1 MPVSDRDPRP
11 PFAFTDGQLEALK
24 WIAVASM
31 FVDHFGRHLLG
42 WPQESIV
49 FGAGRLAF
57 PLFALVLAFN
67 LARPGDRAARTR
79 RTAVR
84 LAIAC
89 LVSQPAAVWARGE
102 PALVNVFGTLGLG
115 AALCWVLA
123 TKGHLA
129 WRIPL
134 CLVLTGAAGHAEFDV
149 MGVCLVPALYLWRAE
164 DRREAGVFA
173 LVLFLAVT
181 HLNGVFGGVQG
192 YLGTLLVLPLALAVA
207 RLPLRVP
214 RMRWFFYAI
223 YPLHLAL
230 IGALLTTGVVQ
241 KPRPKAEP
249 PSRAGGPSLPGDVR
263 KRDVAVN
270 IPERRRHPWPDRDSA
285 SATSACSSPTSS
297 GSRTSTPACSISP
310 SPIAASWKDRAAPW
324 TWCSSAATRTS
335 TTRSC

>member
-1 MPVSDRDPRP
+1 MAVPDNGSAPAP
-11 PFAFTDGQLEALK
+11 LFTDGQLETLK

-57 PLFALVLAFN
+57 PLFVLVLGLN
-67 LARPGDRAARTR
+67 LARPGDRAARAG

-102 PALVNVFGTLGLG
+102 PALVNVFGTLAIGS
-115 AALCWVLA
+115 ALCWVLA

-129 WRIPL
+129 WRALLAGLL
-134 CLVLTGAAGHAEFDV
+134 CAAANHAEFDV
-149 MGVCLVPALYLWRAE
+149 MGACLVPAVYLWRAE
-164 DRREAGVFA
+164 GRREAGVFT
-173 LVLFLAVT
+173 LVLLLAIT
-181 HLNGVFGGVQG
+181 HLNGIFGGVHG
-192 YLGTLLVLPLALAVA
+192 YVGTLLVLPLALAVS

-249 PSRAGGPSLPGDVR
+249 PSQARAVRHNSADAFDIHTGMAHQGRAGGS
-263 KRDVAVN
+263 
-270 IPERRRHPWPDRDSA
+270 E
-285 SATSACSSPTSS
+285 TT
-297 GSRTSTPACSISP
+297 
-310 SPIAASWKDRAAPW
+310 AA
-324 TWCSSAATRTS
+324 
-335 TTRSC
+335 